1 MIVKHLK
8 KILLFI
14 LASIIVFN
22 GKNVVAEEINQS
34 GIVTG
39 LVVKQKDHK
48 IALEWDRNP
57 EVSQYVVER
66 NGVVLTSNESNHF
79 YVDENVEDDMKY
91 TYTVYPVGS
100 DEKTSINIYVE
111 KDVTAPGNIRLW
123 DSKKI
128 GNSFIEL
135 KWDEP
140 FEDDFEGVYVHFP
153 NGNIVDLKKGKDGIR
168 INNLKEGTSY
178 TYTFCSH
185 DGSGNSV
192 PIEECVKS
200 TNTTTSDHIAPL
212 EVMNLKVK
220 FDLEYL
226 HYANGYIYD
235 INDVLNV
242 TWNIPNIDDYYGA
255 YVTLPYTN
263 QKVFVKDTQY
273 IYHDFNN
280 PRYYNLYTFYV
291 QTVDH
296 NGNVSKGNVAWV
308 DHPKRPPGNVSNES
322 VKEKNGVITVS
333 YKPPTDL
340 DYKKTIISLPGGKTV
355 EVVKGENSYSY
366 KGKMLVGQINEFKLR
381 TYDQDKNASP
391 DKIIL
396 LVPKTKAVN
405 IMATTKILTS
415 IRSLPDGKGKAL
427 LGVKRNKKIKILSR
441 DYGVKHNYLYVQD
454 GSTKG
459 YIPKTSV
466 K

>member
-1 MIVKHLK
+1 MKQLK
-8 KILLFI
+8 IILLFI

-22 GKNVVAEEINQS
+22 GKNVAAEEINQL

-39 LVVKQKDHK
+39 LVAKEKDHK
-48 IALEWDRNP
+48 IAIEWDRNP
-57 EVSQYVVER
+57 DVSQYVVER
-66 NGVVLTSNESNHF
+66 NGVVLTSTESNHF
-79 YVDENVEDDMKY
+79 YVDENVEDDMTY

-100 DEKTSINIYVE
+100 VEKTSINIYVE

-135 KWDEP
+135 NWDEP
-140 FEDDFEGVYVHFP
+140 YEEDFEGVYVHFP
-153 NGNIVDLKKGKDGIR
+153 NGKIVDLKKGNDAIR
-168 INNLKEGTSY
+168 INNLIEGTSY

-200 TNTTTSDHIAPL
+200 TNTTTSDHNAPP
-212 EVMNLKVK
+212 EVMNLKAM
-220 FDLEYL
+220 FDLEFL

-235 INDVLNV
+235 INDVIHV
-242 TWNIPNIDDYYGA
+242 TWLIPNIDDYYGA
-255 YVTLPYTN
+255 YITLPYTN
-263 QKVFVKDTQY
+263 QKVFVKDNQY

-296 NGNVSKGNVAWV
+296 NGNVSKGNIVWV
-308 DHPKRPPGNVSNES
+308 DHPRRPPGNLSNES

-333 YKPPTDL
+333 FNPPTDL
-340 DYKKTIISLPGGKTV
+340 DYIKTIISLPGGKTV
-355 EVVKGENSYSY
+355 EVVKGKNSYSY

-381 TYDQDKNASP
+381 AYDQDKNASTE
-391 DKIIL
+391 KIIL
-396 LVPKTKAVN
+396 IVPRTKAVN
-405 IMATTKILTS
+405 KMASIKILSS
-415 IRSLPDGKGKAL
+415 IRSLPDGKGKPVL
-427 LGVKRNKKIKILSR
+427 SVTRNKKIKILSS
-441 DYGVKHNYLYVQD
+441 DYGVKHNYLYVQI
-454 GSTKG
+454 GSIKG